1 MSFGRRVSATKI
13 ELIKI
18 RRSTQ
23 VAKMVHKILDDKREV
38 LLKKIDEMIEEAN
51 KARGDIWSPL
61 GEIYTAV
68 YNAYMSL
75 GTSTLE
81 SVSDSTPSVMEVEVN
96 VRRIVDVKIPT
107 LQVKAREGG
116 QDLSYGFVE
125 TNASVDKAARLI
137 KNMLP
142 KVCKAAE
149 YENAIFSLAKELE
162 RTQKL
167 INALEFVIIPQ
178 YEGAMYFIRATLEE
192 REREEFDD
200 PLGTKTPSVIQID
213 GEVPVL
219 PVYLLNPARIQIGR
233 NPGEV
238 AERFACKSL
247 SG

>member
-1 MSFGRRVSATKI
+1 MSFGTRVSATKI

-18 RRSTQ
+18 RRSMQ

-68 YNAYMSL
+68 YDAYMSL
-75 GTSTLE
+75 GTGTLE
-81 SVSDSTPSVMEVEVN
+81 SVSDSTPSVMEVDVN

-107 LQVKAREGG
+107 LQVKTKEGG
-116 QDLSYGFVE
+116 QDLSYGFID
-125 TNASVDKAARLI
+125 TNSSVDKAAKLI
-137 KNMLP
+137 KNILP

-178 YEGAMYFIRATLEE
+178 YEGAVAFIRATLEE
-192 REREEFDD
+192 REREEFVR
-200 PLGTKTPSVIQID
+200 LKKVKVVIEKRKVVEQQ
-213 GEVPVL
+213 G
-219 PVYLLNPARIQIGR
+219 AR
-233 NPGEV
+233 
-238 AERFACKSL
+238 L
-247 SG
+247 

>member
-1 MSFGRRVSATKI
+1 MSFGTRVSATKI

-18 RRSTQ
+18 RRSMQ
-23 VAKMVHKILDDKREV
+23 VAKMVHNILDDKREV

-68 YNAYMSL
+68 YDAYMSL
-75 GTSTLE
+75 GTATLE
-81 SVSDSTPSVMEVEVN
+81 SVSDSTPSVMEVDVN

-107 LQVKAREGG
+107 LQVKTKEGG

-125 TNASVDKAARLI
+125 TNSSVDKASKLI
-137 KNMLP
+137 KNILP

-178 YEGAMYFIRATLEE
+178 YEAAVAFIRATLEE
-192 REREEFDD
+192 REREEFVR
-200 PLGTKTPSVIQID
+200 LKKVKVVI
-213 GEVPVL
+213 EK
-219 PVYLLNPARIQIGR
+219 RK
-233 NPGEV
+233 V
-238 AERFACKSL
+238 AEQQGSAVARV
-247 SG
+247 

>member
-1 MSFGRRVSATKI
+1 MSFGTRVSATKI

-18 RRSTQ
+18 RRSMQ

-68 YNAYMSL
+68 YDAYMSL
-75 GTSTLE
+75 GTGTLE
-81 SVSDSTPSVMEVEVN
+81 SVSDSTPSVMEVDVN

-107 LQVKAREGG
+107 LQVKTKEGG
-116 QDLSYGFVE
+116 QDLSYGFID
-125 TNASVDKAARLI
+125 TNSSVDKAAKLI
-137 KNMLP
+137 KNILP

-178 YEGAMYFIRATLEE
+178 YEGAVAFIRATLEE
-192 REREEFDD
+192 REREEFVR
-200 PLGTKTPSVIQID
+200 LKKVKVVIEKRKVIEQQGSKVVKT
-213 GEVPVL
+213 
-219 PVYLLNPARIQIGR
+219 
-233 NPGEV
+233 
-238 AERFACKSL
+238 
-247 SG
+247 

>member
-1 MSFGRRVSATKI
+1 MSFGTRVSATKI

-18 RRSTQ
+18 RRSMQ

-68 YNAYMSL
+68 YDAYMSL
-75 GTSTLE
+75 GTATLE
-81 SVSDSTPSVMEVEVN
+81 SVSDSTPSVMEVDVN

-107 LQVKAREGG
+107 LQVKTKEGG

-125 TNASVDKAARLI
+125 TNSSVDKASKLI
-137 KNMLP
+137 KNILP

-178 YEGAMYFIRATLEE
+178 YEAAVAFIRATLEE
-192 REREEFDD
+192 REREEFVR
-200 PLGTKTPSVIQID
+200 LKKVKVVIEKRKVVEQQ
-213 GEVPVL
+213 GSAV
-219 PVYLLNPARIQIGR
+219 AR
-233 NPGEV
+233 V
-238 AERFACKSL
+238 
-247 SG
+247 

>member
-1 MSFGRRVSATKI
+1 MSFGTKVSATKI

-18 RRSTQ
+18 RRSMQ
-23 VAKMVHKILDDKREV
+23 VGKMVHKILDDKREV

-68 YNAYMSL
+68 YDAYMSL
-75 GTSTLE
+75 GTSMLE
-81 SVSDSTPSVMEVEVN
+81 SISDSTPSVMEVDVN

-107 LQVKAREGG
+107 LQIKSREGG

-125 TNASVDKAARLI
+125 TNASVDKAARPM
-137 KNMLP
+137 KNLLP
-142 KVCKAAE
+142 KLCKAAE

-178 YEGAMYFIRATLEE
+178 YEDAIYFIKATLEE
-192 REREEFDD
+192 REREEFVR
-200 PLGTKTPSVIQID
+200 LKKVK
-213 GEVPVL
+213 VVL
-219 PVYLLNPARIQIGR
+219 DKKK
-233 NPGEV
+233 V
-238 AERFACKSL
+238 AEEEASTRT
-247 SG
+247 

>member
-1 MSFGRRVSATKI
+1 MSFGRRVTATKI

-18 RRSTQ
+18 RRSMQ

-51 KARGDIWSPL
+51 KARQDIWAPL

-68 YNAYMSL
+68 YQAYMSL

-81 SVSDSTPSVMEVEVN
+81 AVADSTPSVMETDVD

-107 LQVKAREGG
+107 LSVKSKGG
-116 QDLSYGFVE
+116 SQLSYGFTE
-125 TNASVDKAARLI
+125 TNSSVDKAAKLI

-142 KVCKAAE
+142 GVCKAAE

-167 INALEFVIIPQ
+167 INALEYVIIPQ
-178 YEGAMYFIRATLEE
+178 YQDAVAFIKATLEE
-192 REREEFDD
+192 REREEFVR
-200 PLGTKTPSVIQID
+200 LKKVK
-213 GEVPVL
+213 VVL
-219 PVYLLNPARIQIGR
+219 DKRKA
-233 NPGEV
+233 
-238 AERFACKSL
+238 AEQALYGVSTVQK
-247 SG
+247 

>member
-18 RRSTQ
+18 RRSMQ

-61 GEIYTAV
+61 GEIYTSV
-68 YNAYMSL
+68 YDAYMSL
-75 GTSTLE
+75 GTTTLE
-81 SVSDSTPSVMEVEVN
+81 SVSDSTPSVMEVDVN
-96 VRRIVDVKIPT
+96 IRRIVDVKIPT
-107 LQVKAREGG
+107 LQVKTKEGG
-116 QDLSYGFVE
+116 QDLSYGFSE

-167 INALEFVIIPQ
+167 INALEYVIIPQ
-178 YEGAMYFIRATLEE
+178 YEDAITFIRASLEE
-192 REREEFDD
+192 REREEFVR
-200 PLGTKTPSVIQID
+200 LKKVKVVIEKRKI
-213 GEVPVL
+213 
-219 PVYLLNPARIQIGR
+219 
-233 NPGEV
+233 
-238 AERFACKSL
+238 AEQEKNATIEA
-247 SG
+247 

>member
-1 MSFGRRVSATKI
+1 MSFGGRVTATKI

-18 RRSTQ
+18 RHSMQ
-23 VAKMVHKILDDKREV
+23 VGKMVHKILDDKREV

-68 YNAYMSL
+68 YDSYMSL
-75 GTSTLE
+75 GTTLLE
-81 SVSDSTPSVMEVEVN
+81 SVSDSTPSVMEVDVN

-107 LQVKAREGG
+107 LQVRTTVGG
-116 QDLSYGFVE
+116 QGLSYGFTE

-137 KNMLP
+137 KNILP

-178 YEGAMYFIRATLEE
+178 YESAIYFIRATLEE
-192 REREEFDD
+192 REREEFVR
-200 PLGTKTPSVIQID
+200 LKKVKG
-213 GEVPVL
+213 
-219 PVYLLNPARIQIGR
+219 LLDKKKIIEEEHQRALN
-233 NPGEV
+233 
-238 AERFACKSL
+238 K
-247 SG
+247 

>member
-18 RRSTQ
+18 RRSMQ

-51 KARGDIWSPL
+51 KAREDIWTPL
-61 GEIYTAV
+61 GEVYTSV

-75 GTSTLE
+75 GTMTLE
-81 SVSDSTPSVMEVEVN
+81 SISDSTPSIMNVDVN

-107 LQVKAREGG
+107 LQIKTTTGG
-116 QDLSYGFVE
+116 RQLSYGFVE
-125 TNASVDKAARLI
+125 TNASVDKASKLI

-142 KVCKAAE
+142 NICTAAE

-167 INALEFVIIPQ
+167 INALEYVIIPQ
-178 YEGAMYFIRATLEE
+178 YQDAIYFIKATLEE
-192 REREEFDD
+192 REREEFVR
-200 PLGTKTPSVIQID
+200 LKKVK
-213 GEVPVL
+213 VVL
-219 PVYLLNPARIQIGR
+219 DKKKLVEA
-233 NPGEV
+233 
-238 AERFACKSL
+238 AASKK
-247 SG
+247 

>member
-1 MSFGRRVSATKI
+1 MSFGTRVSATKI

-18 RRSTQ
+18 RRSMQ

-68 YNAYMSL
+68 YDAYMSL
-75 GTSTLE
+75 GTGTLE
-81 SVSDSTPSVMEVEVN
+81 SVSDSTPSVMEVDVN

-107 LQVKAREGG
+107 LQVKTKEGG
-116 QDLSYGFVE
+116 QDLSYGFID
-125 TNASVDKAARLI
+125 TNSSVDKAAKLI
-137 KNMLP
+137 KNILP

-178 YEGAMYFIRATLEE
+178 YEGAVSFIRATLEE
-192 REREEFDD
+192 REREEFVR
-200 PLGTKTPSVIQID
+200 LKKVKVVIEKRKIVEQQGSKVVKT
-213 GEVPVL
+213 
-219 PVYLLNPARIQIGR
+219 
-233 NPGEV
+233 
-238 AERFACKSL
+238 
-247 SG
+247 

>member
-1 MSFGRRVSATKI
+1 MSDNTTKGDDRQSNMSSFGGRVSATKI

-18 RRSTQ
+18 RRSIQ

-68 YNAYMSL
+68 YDAYMSL
-75 GTSTLE
+75 GTATLE
-81 SVSDSTPSVMEVEVN
+81 SVSDSTPSVMEVDVN

-107 LQVKAREGG
+107 LQVRTTQGG

-178 YEGAMYFIRATLEE
+178 YENAIAFIRATLEE
-192 REREEFDD
+192 REREEFVR
-200 PLGTKTPSVIQID
+200 LKKVKA
-213 GEVPVL
+213 VL
-219 PVYLLNPARIQIGR
+219 DKRKVSEQEYMEIVRA
-233 NPGEV
+233 
-238 AERFACKSL
+238 
-247 SG
+247 

>member
-1 MSFGRRVSATKI
+1 MSFGTRVSATKI

-18 RRSTQ
+18 RRSMQ

-68 YNAYMSL
+68 YDAYMSL
-75 GTSTLE
+75 GTGTLE
-81 SVSDSTPSVMEVEVN
+81 SVSDSTPSVMEVDVN

-107 LQVKAREGG
+107 LQVKTKEGG
-116 QDLSYGFVE
+116 QDLSYGFID
-125 TNASVDKAARLI
+125 TNSSVDKAAKLI

-178 YEGAMYFIRATLEE
+178 YEGAVAFIRATLEE
-192 REREEFDD
+192 REREEFVR
-200 PLGTKTPSVIQID
+200 LKKVKVVIEKRKVVEQQQGSKVVKT
-213 GEVPVL
+213 
-219 PVYLLNPARIQIGR
+219 
-233 NPGEV
+233 
-238 AERFACKSL
+238 
-247 SG
+247 

>member
-18 RRSTQ
+18 RRSMQ

-61 GEIYTAV
+61 GEIYTSV
-68 YNAYMSL
+68 YDAYMSL
-75 GTSTLE
+75 GTTTLE
-81 SVSDSTPSVMEVEVN
+81 SVSDSTPSVMEVDVN
-96 VRRIVDVKIPT
+96 IRRIVDVKIPT
-107 LQVKAREGG
+107 LQVKTKEGG
-116 QDLSYGFVE
+116 QDLSYGFTE

-167 INALEFVIIPQ
+167 INALEYVIIPQ
-178 YEGAMYFIRATLEE
+178 YEDAITFIRASLEE
-192 REREEFDD
+192 REREEFVR
-200 PLGTKTPSVIQID
+200 LKKVKAVIEKRKI
-213 GEVPVL
+213 
-219 PVYLLNPARIQIGR
+219 
-233 NPGEV
+233 
-238 AERFACKSL
+238 AEQAEKATV
-247 SG
+247 

>member
-1 MSFGRRVSATKI
+1 MSFGTRVSATKI

-18 RRSTQ
+18 RRSMQ

-68 YNAYMSL
+68 YDAYMSL
-75 GTSTLE
+75 GTATLE
-81 SVSDSTPSVMEVEVN
+81 SVSDSTPSIMEVDVN

-107 LQVKAREGG
+107 LQVRTKEGG

-125 TNASVDKAARLI
+125 TNASVDKASKLI

-178 YEGAMYFIRATLEE
+178 YEGAVAFIRATLEE
-192 REREEFDD
+192 REREEFVR
-200 PLGTKTPSVIQID
+200 LKKVK
-213 GEVPVL
+213 VVL
-219 PVYLLNPARIQIGR
+219 EKRK
-233 NPGEV
+233 V
-238 AERFACKSL
+238 AEQQQGSAVEKI
-247 SG
+247 

>member
-1 MSFGRRVSATKI
+1 MSFGRKVVATKI

-18 RRSTQ
+18 RRSIQ
-23 VAKMVHKILDDKREV
+23 VARMVHKILDDKREV

-68 YNAYMSL
+68 YDAYMSL

-81 SVSDSTPSVMEVEVN
+81 SISDSTPSVMEVDVN

-107 LQVKAREGG
+107 LQIKSREGG

-137 KNMLP
+137 KNMLH

-149 YENAIFSLAKELE
+149 YESAIA
-162 RTQKL
+162 
-167 INALEFVIIPQ
+167 
-178 YEGAMYFIRATLEE
+178 FIRATLEE
-192 REREEFDD
+192 REREEFVR
-200 PLGTKTPSVIQID
+200 LKKVKVVID
-213 GEVPVL
+213 
-219 PVYLLNPARIQIGR
+219 RR
-233 NPGEV
+233 KV
-238 AERFACKSL
+238 AEQERRL
-247 SG
+247 

>member
-1 MSFGRRVSATKI
+1 MSFGTRVSATKI

-18 RRSTQ
+18 RRSMQ

-68 YNAYMSL
+68 YDAYMSL
-75 GTSTLE
+75 GTGTLE
-81 SVSDSTPSVMEVEVN
+81 SVSDSTPTVMEVDVN

-107 LQVKAREGG
+107 LQVKTKEGG
-116 QDLSYGFVE
+116 QDLSYGFID
-125 TNASVDKAARLI
+125 TNSSVDKAAKLI
-137 KNMLP
+137 KNILP

-178 YEGAMYFIRATLEE
+178 YEGAVAFIRATLEE
-192 REREEFDD
+192 REREEFVR
-200 PLGTKTPSVIQID
+200 LKKVKVVIEKRKIVEQQGSKVVKT
-213 GEVPVL
+213 
-219 PVYLLNPARIQIGR
+219 
-233 NPGEV
+233 
-238 AERFACKSL
+238 
-247 SG
+247 